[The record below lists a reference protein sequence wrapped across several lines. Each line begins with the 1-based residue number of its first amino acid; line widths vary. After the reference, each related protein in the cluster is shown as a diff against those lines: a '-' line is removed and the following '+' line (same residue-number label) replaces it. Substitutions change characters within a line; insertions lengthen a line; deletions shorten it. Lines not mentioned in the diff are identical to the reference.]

1 MLHPFGYSISFKLS
15 LIETLLVLASSLRL
29 LATLHAGALI
39 MLSLANLGNNASL
52 GAATLET
59 LQSAI
64 DGLAVLNMD
73 LRHLYFPPSEVSGYI
88 QDTLRAI
95 KHGFNKGYY
104 TDAHP
109 HCQGLFFRI
118 SLKKPISTD
127 TAAPEQETAV
137 HFFTY

>member
-1 MLHPFGYSISFKLS
+1 
-15 LIETLLVLASSLRL
+15 
-29 LATLHAGALI
+29 
-39 MLSLANLGNNASL
+39 MLSLANLGNNAGL

-104 TDAHP
+104 TDAYRP
-109 HCQGLFFRI
+109 CQGLFFRI
-118 SLKKPISTD
+118 SLKKPLSRD
-127 TAAPEQETAV
+127 TAAPEKETAV